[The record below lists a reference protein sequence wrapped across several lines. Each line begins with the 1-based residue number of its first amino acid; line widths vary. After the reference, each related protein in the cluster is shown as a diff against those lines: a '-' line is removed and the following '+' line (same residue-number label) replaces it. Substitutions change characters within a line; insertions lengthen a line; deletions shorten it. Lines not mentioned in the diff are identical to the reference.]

1 VTPSGETGGSLTL
14 TASTGSV
21 AQDQSHIA
29 EVTLSSADETIKRS
43 ETIRVA
49 LWVSGSDPID
59 RVSAPVMETEVQGL
73 AVNPV
78 EPLAYSVGFNN
89 QIYVHNVYTGAL
101 VNTLQPAGL
110 THATELGVSE
120 DGRLLFVADL
130 ETSDTLVLNGNGQSS
145 AVLATYESS
154 DPPNFAPRYR
164 YVSTRV
170 NGQPLV
176 WTAFSDAYD
185 PETHTR
191 MPLKNANGALF
202 TPSFSGLPVATR
214 DGRRVVSVD
223 GEIPFAATVFSQRFS
238 MIDGKAVHITDA
250 HRTTNST
257 TQQSLNVGAAV
268 NASGTRAF
276 GDINAN
282 SGGPSA
288 AKPMRVDETGPL
300 VFLPD
305 IPLTALTYPD
315 AIASTWDD
323 RILYGLT
330 YYADES
336 EDNLLILDGNG
347 ASLGASSSGPN
358 TGRHRSRL
366 GVSGDLFRVVSTHV
380 VPNGMNAP
388 VSYVVSFYNLP

>member
-1 VTPSGETGGSLTL
+1 
-14 TASTGSV
+14 
-21 AQDQSHIA
+21 
-29 EVTLSSADETIKRS
+29 
-43 ETIRVA
+43 
-49 LWVSGSDPID
+49 
-59 RVSAPVMETEVQGL
+59 
-73 AVNPV
+73 
-78 EPLAYSVGFNN
+78 
-89 QIYVHNVYTGAL
+89 
-101 VNTLQPAGL
+101 
-110 THATELGVSE
+110 
-120 DGRLLFVADL
+120 
-130 ETSDTLVLNGNGQSS
+130 
-145 AVLATYESS
+145 
-154 DPPNFAPRYR
+154 
-164 YVSTRV
+164 
-170 NGQPLV
+170 
-176 WTAFSDAYD
+176 
-185 PETHTR
+185 
-191 MPLKNANGALF
+191 
-202 TPSFSGLPVATR
+202 
-214 DGRRVVSVD
+214 
-223 GEIPFAATVFSQRFS
+223 

-388 VSYVVSFYNLP
+388 VSYAVSFYNLP